1 MKFLYIY
8 LVLKYLL
15 RVLQNRL
22 SSLPKDLEHFSPF
35 QPTRKKKTPFQYQLF
50 ERKYLKSIVLFIL
63 FKNRALYSIT
73 FQSFVT
79 LWPFMAFVIR
89 TLVRSNKRKETGW
102 ILLCYLQIKLKVIK
116 ISLLSIVTLL
126 TRSENLIRYSFR
138 SICLNPHTC

>member
-35 QPTRKKKTPFQYQLF
+35 QPTRKKDSFSISIIWTKRF
-50 ERKYLKSIVLFIL
+50 EKIVLFIL
-63 FKNRALYSIT
+63 FKDRSVFSIN

-89 TLVRSNKRKETGW
+89 TLVRLQKKKRKETGW

-116 ISLLSIVTLL
+116 SIFIC
-126 TRSENLIRYSFR
+126 NIANSFGK
-138 SICLNPHTC
+138 SYQILV